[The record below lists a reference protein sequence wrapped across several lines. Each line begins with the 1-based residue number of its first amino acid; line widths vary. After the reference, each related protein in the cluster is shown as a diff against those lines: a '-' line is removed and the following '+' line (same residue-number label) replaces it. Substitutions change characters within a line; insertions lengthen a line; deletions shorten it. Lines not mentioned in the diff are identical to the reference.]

1 MDLRLRTDAEAIAR
15 GAVADMLPGLRV
27 KQAVQ
32 SLHFPGDVYLVA
44 VGKAAWA
51 MAEAASSVLSVKKG
65 IVLTKYGH
73 VAGPLA
79 GITCLEAGHPVPD
92 ANSYRGTR
100 AILNLV
106 SGLSPKDTVLFLL
119 SGGGSALFELPL
131 VAPEKLETVTEH
143 LLKAGADIGELNT
156 IRKRLSAVKGGRFAL
171 SCPARMEA
179 IILSDVLGDRLDLIA
194 SGPAAP
200 DTSTCA
206 EALAIAEKYGIR
218 DPEILSLLA
227 VETPKELPMVRS
239 QIVGSVSQL
248 CQAACNR
255 AEQLGYRPTV
265 LTDRLTGEASQMGIQ
280 LARLLKEYRTKG
292 EKIALI
298 AGGETVVTVR
308 GKGVGGRNQELAL
321 AAAKELAGTPGIC
334 LLSIGSDGTDGPTDA
349 AGGYADGDTL
359 RQLAQAGVDYRSALA
374 DNDSYHALGQA
385 GNLIIT
391 GPTGTNVNDLVL
403 GLIAPTGSEDV

>member
-1 MDLRLRTDAEAIAR
+1 MDLRLRIDAEAIAR

-73 VAGPLA
+73 VSGPLA
-79 GITCLEAGHPVPD
+79 GIACLEAGHPVPD
-92 ANSYRGTR
+92 ANSYRGTQ
-100 AILNLV
+100 AILELV

-131 VAPEKLETVTEH
+131 VAPEKLEAVTEH

-200 DTSTCA
+200 DTSACA
-206 EALAIAEKYGIR
+206 EALDIAAKYGLD
-218 DPEILSLLA
+218 DPEILGLLA

-248 CQAACNR
+248 CQAACIR

-265 LTDRLTGEASQMGIQ
+265 LTDRLTGEASQVGIQ
-280 LARLLKEYRTKG
+280 LAQLLKEYRTKG

-308 GKGVGGRNQELAL
+308 GKGLGGRNQELAL
-321 AAAKELAGTPGIC
+321 TAAKELAGTPGIC

-359 RQLAQAGVDYRSALA
+359 HQLAEADVDYHSALEN
-374 DNDSYHALGQA
+374 NDSYHALREI